1 MDIGPRADFTY
12 DVYERLIRAAVE
24 SGYPFLTVRE
34 YLTRE
39 EHPDR
44 FVVMRH
50 DVDRKP
56 GNALDMARMEADAG
70 VSTTYYFR
78 TKPGVF
84 DPEIVR
90 EVEELGH
97 EIGYHYEDLDR
108 ADGDAEGAHE
118 SFARHLRRVREVAD
132 VSTVCMH
139 GNPLT
144 PHDNRDMWGRGDG
157 SGGDG
162 SDGPVSDDYGLGRY
176 DLDGEAYLSVD
187 FTDVTY
193 FSDTNRT
200 WYDART
206 TVNDWPVGPSGKDR
220 QVEST
225 YELIDLVE
233 DRAIDRL
240 YLLAHPNR
248 WAGSYP
254 EYAAEVT
261 KDAVIDLGKWGL
273 WKLGRVQEQRPD
285 PTSRVNQ

>member
-1 MDIGPRADFTY
+1 MDIGLRPDFTY
-12 DVYERLIRAAVE
+12 EAYEGLIRAAVAND
-24 SGYPFLTVRE
+24 YPFLTVRE
-34 YLTRE
+34 YLRRDE
-39 EHPDR
+39 RPER

-78 TKPGVF
+78 TTDGVF

-90 EVEELGH
+90 EIESLGH

-108 ADGDAEGAHE
+108 TGGDAEAAHE
-118 SFARHLRRVREVAD
+118 SFARHLSRVRDVAD

-144 PHDNRDMWGRGDG
+144 PHDNRDMWRRGDEP
-157 SGGDG
+157 DG
-162 SDGPVSDDYGLGRY
+162 YGFEAY
-176 DLDGEAYLSVD
+176 DVDGEAYLSVD

-193 FSDTNRT
+193 FTDTNRT

-206 TVNDWPVGPSGKDR
+206 TVNDWPVGPSEKDL
-220 QVEST
+220 QVGST

-233 DRAIDRL
+233 SRRIDRL

-254 EYAAEVT
+254 EYAAEVA

-273 WKLGRVQEQRPD
+273 WKLGRVQKQRPD
-285 PTSRVNQ
+285 PAPRVNQ

>member
-1 MDIGPRADFTY
+1 MDLGPRSDFTY
-12 DVYERLIRAAVE
+12 HAYEELIRAAVA

-39 EHPDR
+39 ERPER

-56 GNALDMARMEADAG
+56 ENALDMARMEADAG

-78 TKPGVF
+78 TTSGAF
-84 DPEIVR
+84 EPEIIR
-90 EVEELGH
+90 EVESLGH
-97 EIGYHYEDLDR
+97 EVGYHYEDLDR
-108 ADGDAEGAHE
+108 ADGDRAAAHE
-118 SFARHLRRVREVAD
+118 SFAENLRRVREVAD

-144 PHDNRDMWGRGDG
+144 PHDNRDMWQTGDG
-157 SGGDG
+157 FE
-162 SDGPVSDDYGLGRY
+162 DYGL
-176 DLDGEAYLSVD
+176 LGEAYLSVD

-206 TVNDWPVGPSGKDR
+206 TVNDWPVGPSGKDL
-220 QVEST
+220 QVGST
-225 YELIDLVE
+225 RELVELIEAGRL
-233 DRAIDRL
+233 DRL
-240 YLLAHPNR
+240 YLLSHPNR

-254 EYAAEVT
+254 ELVAELT

-273 WKLGRVQEQRPD
+273 WKLGRVQDQRPD
-285 PTSRVNQ
+285 PAQRVNQ